1 LSTLDCFHPSE
12 FSNMVMGTI
21 LWNNMFLQ
29 EAQKLKN
36 MEYLLPLYEPTAT
49 DILQ

>member
-1 LSTLDCFHPSE
+1 
-12 FSNMVMGTI
+12 MVMGTI
-21 LWNNMFLQ
+21 LWNNMFLP

-36 MEYLLPLYEPTAT
+36 MENLLPLYVPKDT